1 MYEASIVVLTIDQY
15 RFTADCVASIRR
27 ENKNKVEII
36 LIDNGTDKKCASLE
50 LDQYHWFGENLGYSV
65 PCNLGA
71 GFARSEKVV
80 FLNNDTIVM
89 SGWLEP
95 LLSALDNEDVAVV
108 GSKLLYPDGSIQ
120 HAGAY
125 FKEVN
130 GKLEGFH
137 WHTEQPPGFVPAVTA
152 ACMAVKREHFFNLDG
167 FDSRYWVGN
176 EDMHFCLKTCEMG
189 KKVYYEPKSVVTHF
203 ESQSNEHRWQKVSEN
218 VEVFTKE
225 WLHRRDLWE
234 EACYNQPDDR

>member
-1 MYEASIVVLTIDQY
+1 MYDASIVILTIDQY
-15 RFTADCVASIRR
+15 RLTADCIASIRR
-27 ENKNKVEII
+27 ENGNSVEII
-36 LIDNGTDKKCASLE
+36 LIDNGADRKCASLDV
-50 LDQYHWFGENLGYSV
+50 DQYHSFGMNLGYSV

-71 GFARSEKVV
+71 GFAQSEKVV

-95 LLSALDNEDVAVV
+95 LLSALDNENVTIA
-108 GSKLLYPDGSIQ
+108 GSKLLYPDESIQ

-125 FKEVN
+125 FKEIN

-137 WHTEQPPGFVPAVTA
+137 WHTEQPPGSVPAVTA
-152 ACMAVKREHFFNLDG
+152 ACMAVNKEYFFALDG
-167 FDSRYWVGN
+167 FDNRYWVGN
-176 EDMHFCLKTCEMG
+176 EDMHLCLQTRELG
-189 KKVYYEPKSVVTHF
+189 KKVYYEPESVVIHL

-218 VEVFTKE
+218 VEIFTEE

-234 EACYNQPDDR
+234 EACYNQFDDR